1 MGRAQSSSNRFVPH
15 NPVLAQYVQLYLS
28 IQQEFMEEVA
38 TLGLGFARAK
48 TPEEQQAL
56 QARIAHLQQC
66 GLKCENGGRSLWD
79 GWISPS
85 CVQCRR
91 GMHTLTLGIS
101 TQCPKKCYFC
111 FNANQQNDE
120 QLKCEIL
127 DVSSQLKD
135 YFDKGVLLTDIA
147 LTGGEPLVHKPETKR
162 FFETAAKLYPDAYTR
177 LYTSGAY
184 LDEAYLAVLE
194 QVGLD
199 EIRFSVKLEEPEGA
213 IAQLLDLME
222 LAKRY
227 IRHVVVEMPVAPD
240 QVEQMKWLLRQLDAR
255 GIQGINLLEFCY
267 PLANA
272 AEFARRGYLLKNPP
286 YKVLYDYTYAGGLPI
301 DGSEEACV
309 SLLEFAE
316 AEGLSLGVHYCSL
329 ENKFTSQLY
338 LQNASF
344 AEKFPLYSLSDE
356 NCFLVAAKVYGQDAH
371 KAAEVFQAAQMN
383 AYEWFKDAGFLTFP
397 LAAVEVLAEE
407 FPEMELALSLAVVEG
422 SSVADA
428 QLREVGVVPMTAAAC
443 AAR

>member
-1 MGRAQSSSNRFVPH
+1 MERAQNMGDRFVPH
-15 NPVLAQYVQLYLS
+15 NPVLAQYMQLYHS

-38 TLGLGFARAK
+38 SLGLGFADEK
-48 TPEEQQAL
+48 TPEHQQAL
-56 QARIAHLQQC
+56 QAQIARLTQG
-66 GLKCENGGRSLWD
+66 GLKCENSGRSLWD

-127 DVSSQLKD
+127 DVSAQLKD

-162 FFETAAKLYPDAYTR
+162 FFETAAELYPGAYTR

-184 LDEAYLAVLE
+184 LDEAYLGVLA
-194 QVGLD
+194 QTGLD
-199 EIRFSVKLEEPEGA
+199 EIRFSVKLEEPAGA
-213 IAQLLDLME
+213 IEQLLDLME

-240 QVEQMKWLLRQLDAR
+240 QIEQMKWLLRELDAR

-272 AEFARRGYLLKNPP
+272 AEFVRRGYLLKNPP
-286 YKVLYDYTYAGGLPI
+286 YKVLYDYTYAGGLPV

-309 SLLEFAE
+309 SLLEFAQ

-344 AEKFPLYSLSDE
+344 AEKFPLYALSDE
-356 NCFLVAAKVYGQDAH
+356 NCFMVAAKVYGQDAH
-371 KAAEVFQAAQMN
+371 KVAEVFHAARMS

-397 LAAVEVLAEE
+397 LAAVALLAEE
-407 FPEMELALSLAVVEG
+407 FPEMELALSLAVIEG
-422 SSVADA
+422 DSAADA
-428 QLREVGVVPMTAAAC
+428 QLREVGVVPMTAAVC